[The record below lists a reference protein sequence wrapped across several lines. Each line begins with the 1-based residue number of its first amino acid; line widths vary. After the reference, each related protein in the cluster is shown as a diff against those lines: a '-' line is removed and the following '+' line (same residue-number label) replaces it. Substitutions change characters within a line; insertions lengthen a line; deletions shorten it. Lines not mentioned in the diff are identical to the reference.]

1 MPFRIFGIKIPF
13 KRKFSKH
20 RKRKNYLYIK
30 GVSLEYIYICF
41 GHEHNIIF
49 HVDHYISTQ
58 KQIQF
63 MGRRVAHNTYVQN
76 VGVVSATMKKSN
88 PFGLMENRLEN
99 VEYQRYMDPRHL
111 SHWSQWFQSLSSL
124 KVRFSFRRVH
134 TCKQIR
140 NFYFFIILN
149 YFNMWC

>member
-1 MPFRIFGIKIPF
+1 M
-13 KRKFSKH
+13 
-20 RKRKNYLYIK
+20 
-30 GVSLEYIYICF
+30 SLEYIYIYIYICF

-111 SHWSQWFQSLSSL
+111 SH
-124 KVRFSFRRVH
+124 
-134 TCKQIR
+134 
-140 NFYFFIILN
+140 
-149 YFNMWC
+149 